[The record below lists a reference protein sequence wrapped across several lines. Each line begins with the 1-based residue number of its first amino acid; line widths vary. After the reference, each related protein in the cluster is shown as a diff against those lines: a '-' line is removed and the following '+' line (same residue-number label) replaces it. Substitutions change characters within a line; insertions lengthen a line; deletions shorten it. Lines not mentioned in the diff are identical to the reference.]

1 MVTNLVISS
10 IRNDWGWFTASG
22 FINGYLVSMRY
33 DTRPK
38 SQKSVKADLVR
49 EAIRKGIIS
58 A

>member
-1 MVTNLVISS
+1 MVENLVISS
-10 IRNDWGWFTASG
+10 IRNDWGWFTACG

-38 SQKSVKADLVR
+38 SKKSVKADLLR
-49 EAIRKGIIS
+49 EAVRKGIIS